1 MAFLKDVYAGCV
13 DATKRYLSSGI
24 DLCRYLYNTV
34 VTNRPTKKEVVDTLK
49 HFVDVVKTAP
59 SNYKRH
65 KAEKRHLKKLDE
77 KLKKDYSKQSKDASW
92 IGRLTGAADI
102 ATPMMMSVVPYLSM
116 LGAGT
121 LIYITQFLTRTYG
134 NITSKQISDIQSEVS
149 LAEKSKLTRKYIQ
162 SQSSDANKFKEQS
175 PKVAEAVSSYMGKD
189 ILVQRHKT
197 ALIFNAAFL
206 TLLNPISGL
215 LVGGISLYNWM
226 TILHNLRHKKKSQND
241 TIAAQNQYGIMC
253 DKMIDAA
260 PVLRETN
267 NTDYAEKR
275 IETSQEAALQ
285 KAKDFSQN
293 NFNLSMKNVPF
304 NALVAATMWTASLI
318 AGASAGSGFAAA
330 AIFAAAM
337 LSSER
342 VLSSAYTLLQTQ
354 AEKIETYRRYK
365 ENMKGLEYKKQ
376 NVRTGEKTLETSNG
390 HLQTIDMCYIHAS
403 GKGVEDISFNFEKGD
418 IHVIAGESGS
428 GKSTIM
434 DLMMH
439 KMDPKDGE
447 ILLDGIPL
455 HELSEETILKQIAII
470 SQEPVFLKESIRE
483 EMHLF
488 NKEATDEEMQSVLEK
503 VGLKGLS
510 LDRKV
515 FEEGARTLS
524 GGQLQRLAIARALLK
539 ESPILLM
546 DEPTS
551 SLDATSKQA
560 VWDTIESLKD
570 EKTIIIVSHDA
581 FEISNA
587 DDLTILEEGRIT
599 GKGAPIDLMER
610 SHPFIEQVQ
619 ERIQNSRLDDESNPQ
634 KIDFTTETR
643 TNMSE
648 NGSFHLPLAFETQT
662 QSTSYSN
669 TESMLM
675 SFMALDVVYRDYCE
689 NNVAKEKKNIDEKN
703 HHLAVRNQGKD
714 DR

>member
-1 MAFLKDVYAGCV
+1 MAFLKDVYDGCV

-34 VTNRPTKKEVVDTLK
+34 VTNRPTKKEVADTLK

-77 KLKKDYSKQSKDASW
+77 KLKKDYSKQSKNASW

-102 ATPMMMSVVPYLSM
+102 ATPMMMSAVPYLSI

-134 NITSKQISDIQSEVS
+134 NIVSKQISDIKSEVS
-149 LAEKSKLTRKYIQ
+149 LSEKSKLTRAYIQ
-162 SQSSDANKFKEQS
+162 SQNSDANKLKEQS
-175 PKVAEAVSSYMGKD
+175 PKVADAISAYLEKD
-189 ILVQRHKT
+189 IQVKRHKT
-197 ALIFNAAFL
+197 ALIFNAIFL
-206 TLLNPISGL
+206 TLLNPVSGV
-215 LVGGISLYNWM
+215 LVGGIGLYNWM
-226 TILHNLRHKKKSQND
+226 ASLYILRHKKKPQNE
-241 TIAAQNQYGIMC
+241 TIAAQNQFGITC
-253 DKMIDAA
+253 AKLIDAA

-275 IETSQEAALQ
+275 IKTSQEEALQ

-293 NFNLSMKNVPF
+293 NYNLSMKNVPF
-304 NALVAATMWTASLI
+304 NALVGATMWTASLI

-337 LSSER
+337 MSSER
-342 VLSSAYTLLQTQ
+342 VLSAAYTLLQIQ
-354 AEKIETYRRYK
+354 AERIETYRRYK

-376 NVRTGEKTLETSNG
+376 NVRTGEKTLESSNG

-403 GKGVEDISFNFEKGD
+403 GKGVEDISLNFEKGD

-470 SQEPVFLKESIRE
+470 SQEPIFLKETIRE
-483 EMHLF
+483 EMKLF
-488 NKEATDEEMQSVLEK
+488 NKNATDEEMQEALKK
-503 VGLKGLS
+503 VGLNDLS
-510 LDRKV
+510 LDRNV
-515 FEEGARTLS
+515 FEEGAKTLS

-599 GKGAPIDLMER
+599 GKGAPVDLMER

-634 KIDFTTETR
+634 KIDFTTKTG
-643 TNMSE
+643 MSE
-648 NGSFHLPLAFETQT
+648 NGSVQVASVFEIQN
-662 QSTSYSN
+662 QSTSNSN

-675 SFMALDVVYRDYCE
+675 SFMALDVVHRDYRE
-689 NNVAKEKKNIDEKN
+689 NNVAKEKKKSDEKN
-703 HHLAVRNQGKD
+703 HHLASRNLVKNE
-714 DR
+714 RE